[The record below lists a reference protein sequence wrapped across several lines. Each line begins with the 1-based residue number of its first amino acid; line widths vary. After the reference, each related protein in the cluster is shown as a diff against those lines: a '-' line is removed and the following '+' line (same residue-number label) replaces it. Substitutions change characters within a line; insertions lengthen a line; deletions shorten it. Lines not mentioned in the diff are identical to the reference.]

1 MNFPNN
7 PQRGF
12 GGMGGLT
19 DGPAPPRHLLVLM
32 GVLFATFSLHFFEG
46 ARGLLELLSLNLG
59 IFKGFIWQLVTY
71 PFVATPRSGF
81 WFLLELLIVFWFG
94 RTVFHSL
101 GQRRFW
107 QVFLVSAVGAA
118 VVAVIVEWIALAI
131 SPSFAHLPFIAILG
145 QRMVLMILIAAFA
158 TLHGQATILL
168 FFVLPIRAKW
178 FLWIEIVF
186 AFVFYFLPYKDV
198 AGFVGVCVA
207 VFLTYS
213 SLMPGGPKRVIH
225 NWRKQLEEKLLRA
238 RLDRMRRKR
247 RFDIIDGGDNKD
259 DYVH

>member
-1 MNFPNN
+1 MNFPKN

-19 DGPAPPRHLLVLM
+19 DGPAPPRDLLVLI

-46 ARGLLELLSLNLG
+46 ARGLLEMLSLNLG

-81 WFLLELLIVFWFG
+81 WFLLELLILFWFG
-94 RTVFHSL
+94 RTVIPLL

-107 QVFLVSAVGAA
+107 QIFLTSAVVAA

-168 FFVLPIRAKW
+168 FFVLPIKAKW

-225 NWRKQLEEKLLRA
+225 NWRKQLEEKILRA

-247 RFDIIDGGDNKD
+247 RFDIIDGGDKD
-259 DYVH
+259 EFIH

>member
-1 MNFPNN
+1 MNYPTQ

-19 DGPAPPRHLLVLM
+19 DGPPPPRDLIMLI
-32 GVLFATFSLHFFEG
+32 GVLFATFSLQFFEG
-46 ARGLLELLSLNLG
+46 ARGLVDMLGLNLG
-59 IFKGFIWQLVTY
+59 IFKGYLWQLVTY

-81 WFLLELLIVFWFG
+81 WFLLELLIIFWFG
-94 RTVFHSL
+94 RTVFFGL
-101 GQRRFW
+101 GRRRFW
-107 QVFLVSAVGAA
+107 RVFLISAVAAAAAA
-118 VVAVIVEWIALAI
+118 VVVEWITLAV
-131 SPSFAHLPFIAILG
+131 SPSFVHLPFIAILG

-168 FFVLPIRAKW
+168 FFVLPIKARW
-178 FLWIEIVF
+178 FLWLEIVF

-213 SLMPGGPKRVIH
+213 MLMPGGPRRVIRT
-225 NWRKQLEEKLLRA
+225 WRKRLEEKILRA
-238 RLDRMRRKR
+238 RLDRMRRNR
-247 RFDIIDGGDNKD
+247 RFDVIDGGDKD
-259 DYVH
+259 EVIH

>member
-1 MNFPNN
+1 MNYPTQ

-19 DGPAPPRHLLVLM
+19 DGPPPPRDLIMLI
-32 GVLFATFSLHFFEG
+32 GVLFATFSLQFFEG
-46 ARGLLELLSLNLG
+46 ARGLVDMLGLNLG
-59 IFKGFIWQLVTY
+59 IFKGYLWQLVTY

-81 WFLLELLIVFWFG
+81 WFLLELLIIFWFG
-94 RTVFHSL
+94 RTVFFGL

-107 QVFLVSAVGAA
+107 RVFLVSAVSAAVAA
-118 VVAVIVEWIALAI
+118 VVVEWITLAI
-131 SPSFAHLPFIAILG
+131 SPSFVHLPFIAILG

-168 FFVLPIRAKW
+168 FFVLPIKARW
-178 FLWIEIVF
+178 FLWLEIVF

-213 SLMPGGPKRVIH
+213 MLMPGGPRRVIRT
-225 NWRKQLEEKLLRA
+225 WRKRLEEKILRA
-238 RLDRMRRKR
+238 RLDRMRRSR
-247 RFDIIDGGDNKD
+247 RFDVIDGGDND
-259 DYVH
+259 EVIH